1 MGADDANNPANN
13 PMARYEA
20 MVAAYEAL
28 AGKIAERLTDGSAP
42 TDAQR
47 VEAERLSRELEASRH
62 AAWFQAFW
70 TTPPAAAAPE
80 LDTPEP

>member
-1 MGADDANNPANN
+1 MGADDTNN

-20 MVAAYEAL
+20 MVAAYDAL
-28 AGKIAERLTDGSAP
+28 AAKIAERLTDGTAP

-47 VEAERLSRELEASRH
+47 LEAEELGKELEASRH

-70 TTPPAAAAPE
+70 TSPPAAATRD
-80 LDTPEP
+80 LDTPES